1 MNLPLAKRN
10 LQVAKRK
17 PSALAR
23 RETLAFYLFISPWI
37 IGFLVFLVYPLAS
50 SLYFSFTRYTIATTP
65 VWIGLQNYLSAFKN
79 PRFINSLWV
88 TVRFAIISIPGV
100 TVVALGLALLLSQKL
115 KGIHLFRT
123 IYFMPS
129 VMPTVAIS
137 LTWFYVLRPESGPL
151 AGLLALVGLDMPR
164 LLSDRALALPTLMVI
179 NIWLTFGGQMVIYM
193 AGIKGIPADLY
204 EVATIDGAG
213 RWDRFANV
221 TLPMLSPTIFLN
233 LVLGIIGA
241 MQVFD
246 VPYVMTQGG
255 PSESTLSYMF
265 YLYNTGWVELS
276 MGMASAL
283 GWILF
288 IIIMAITMLVLRSSQ
303 AWVYYEGER
312 R

>member
-1 MNLPLAKRN
+1 MNLP
-10 LQVAKRK
+10 VAKRK
-17 PSALAR
+17 PGTQAR

-37 IGFLVFLVYPLAS
+37 IGFLVFLVYPLVS

-65 VWIGLQNYLSAFKN
+65 VWIGLDNFISSFKN
-79 PRFINSLWV
+79 PRFFNSLWI
-88 TVRFAIISIPGV
+88 TIRFAVISIPGV

-115 KGIHLFRT
+115 RGINFFRT
-123 IYFMPS
+123 VYFMPS

-137 LTWFYVLRPESGPL
+137 LTWFYILRPESGPL

-164 LLSDRALALPTLMVI
+164 LLSERATALPTLIVI
-179 NIWLTFGGQMVIYM
+179 NIWLTFGSQMVIYM
-193 AGIKGIPADLY
+193 AGIKGIPAELY
-204 EVATIDGAG
+204 EVAEIDGAN
-213 RWDRFANV
+213 RLARFLNV

-241 MQVFD
+241 MQMFD

-255 PSESTLSYMF
+255 PSQSTLTYVF

-276 MGMASAL
+276 MGLASAL

-288 IIIMAITMLVLRSSQ
+288 VIILAITLLVLRSSQ

>member
-1 MNLPLAKRN
+1 MNLP
-10 LQVAKRK
+10 VAKRK
-17 PSALAR
+17 PSKLAR
-23 RETLAFYLFISPWI
+23 RETLEFYLFITPWI

-50 SLYFSFTRYTIATTP
+50 SLYLSFTRYTIATTP
-65 VWIGLQNYLSAFKN
+65 VWIGLQNYINSFKN

-88 TVRFAIISIPGV
+88 TIRFALISIPGV

-115 KGIHLFRT
+115 KNINLFRT

-137 LTWFYVLRPESGPL
+137 LTWFYVLRPDSGPL

-164 LLSDRALALPTLMVI
+164 LLSEVKYALPTLIVI
-179 NIWLTFGGQMVIYM
+179 NIWLTFGSQMVIYM

-204 EVATIDGAG
+204 EVAEIDGAG
-213 RWDRFANV
+213 RLARFLNV

-233 LVLGIIGA
+233 LILGIIGA
-241 MQVFD
+241 MQMFD

-255 PSESTLSYMF
+255 PSESTLTYMF

-276 MGMASAL
+276 MGLASAL

-288 IIIMAITMLVLRSSQ
+288 FIIMAITLLVLRSSQ